1 MVSLRLV
8 LSGLNFKKI
17 VPIIKNQAVNLQTN
31 DLMKSQRA
39 YQILVVF
46 VLIFPATIFSQQQM
60 PPFAQKTPH
69 LFNAPAN
76 FKVKENQDNNY
87 ASGFFIGD
95 GAPRPSTA
103 HPLPLRMEVVSAN
116 FAVQGLPFF
125 CKKEFL
131 FEKNTSIP
139 LRMRL
144 GSLDYVNKLEGK
156 ENHWSVVPGN

>member
-39 YQILVVF
+39 YQILVVS

-69 LFNAPAN
+69 VFNTPGN
-76 FKVKENQDNNY
+76 FKVKEHQDNNY
-87 ASGFFIGD
+87 ATGVFSSH
-95 GAPRPSTA
+95 GALRPLAANSF
-103 HPLPLRMEVVSAN
+103 PLRIEVLSAN
-116 FAVQGLPFF
+116 SAIQGLPFF

-156 ENHWSVVPGN
+156 ENHWSVAPAN

>member
-31 DLMKSQRA
+31 GRMKSQRA

-46 VLIFPATIFSQQQM
+46 VLILPVTIFSQQQM
-60 PPFAQKTPH
+60 PLFGQKTPH
-69 LFNAPAN
+69 ILNVQGN
-76 FKVKENQDNNY
+76 FKVGNNY
-87 ASGFFIGD
+87 AGPFITGIT
-95 GAPRPSTA
+95 PRPFTIN
-103 HPLPLRMEVVSAN
+103 PLPFRMEVVSAN
-116 FAVQGLPFF
+116 LTIQSLPFF

-144 GSLDYVNKLEGK
+144 GSLEYVNKLEGK
-156 ENHWSVVPGN
+156 ENHWSMVPGN